1 MQPKTKSKRPL
12 IFIGV
17 GIFNTLLDFAFYTLL
32 TQTVFKGADSI
43 ALAGIVSGT
52 FALACAF
59 TTHSLIT
66 WKGRQKS
73 KGTVLRFVL
82 FTGFGMWVIRPILLA
97 LFIHLTPIYNLAFSI
112 SSALKLPFTYDFIAN
127 TGAFGFM
134 AVIVLIYNYLVY
146 DRFVFKQNEESTV
159 TSDAE

>member
-1 MQPKTKSKRPL
+1 MQPETKPKRPL
-12 IFIGV
+12 VFLGV
-17 GIFNTLLDFAFYTLL
+17 GILNTLLDFAFYTLL
-32 TQTVFKGADSI
+32 TQTIFRGAESI
-43 ALAGIVSGT
+43 ALAGIISGT

-73 KGTVLRFVL
+73 KGTILRFVL

-97 LFIHLTPIYNLAFSI
+97 LFIHLTPIYDLAFSI
-112 SSALKLPFTYDFIAN
+112 SSALTLPFTYDFIAN

-134 AVIVLIYNYLVY
+134 AVLILIYNYLVY
-146 DRFVFKQNEESTV
+146 DRFVFNQKQS
-159 TSDAE
+159 TSDTTS

>member
-1 MQPKTKSKRPL
+1 MQPETQSKRPL
-12 IFIGV
+12 IFLGV
-17 GIFNTLLDFAFYTLL
+17 GILNTLLDFAFYTLL
-32 TQTVFKGADSI
+32 TQTVFSNNDQI
-43 ALAGIVSGT
+43 AIAGVVSGT

-73 KGTVLRFVL
+73 KGTILRFVL

-97 LFIHLTPIYNLAFSI
+97 LFINLTPIYDLAYSI
-112 SSALKLPFTYDFIAN
+112 SSALTLPFTCDFIAN

-134 AVIVLIYNYLVY
+134 AILVLLYNYLVY
-146 DRFVFKQNEESTV
+146 DRFVFKTNTQTEKKD
-159 TSDAE
+159 DAK